1 MREPRGVHTLP
12 RCSEV
17 YISFREFIVCVC
29 SFFCY
34 FLKRDSPIV
43 CNILYLKA
51 FLSFAPHNQSRVT
64 CIAVTAEVSRSTAH
78 RPVTRRVTVA
88 TLTCRR
94 RRVVVIVVVVVVVM
108 STAAKSVIVIMWMS
122 SSSCRRRTSSSSCSS
137 DGAVIVVVVFRRRR
151 VALLCRTAS
160 VCQASAVRWQWA
172 MRGDVPSV
180 GGAFSMIF
188 VGPGAGPSGNGK
200 GKRQGIGDNK
210 DGQDQ
215 QDPVRVFILLL
226 GLPLTVDVGRVCVAV
241 VREEEKQCFCRRPS
255 RIILNPPLCQ
265 LVAEIY
271 PEHVQPYES

>member
-29 SFFCY
+29 SFSCY

-122 SSSCRRRTSSSSCSS
+122 SSSCGCRRHHA
-137 DGAVIVVVVFRRRR
+137 DVVIIIIMFVR
-151 VALLCRTAS
+151 LLCRH
-160 VCQASAVRWQWA
+160 R
-172 MRGDVPSV
+172 RRDVAPSSCCPPLSDGECV
-180 GGAFSMIF
+180 SGLSGG
-188 VGPGAGPSGNGK
+188 
-200 GKRQGIGDNK
+200 
-210 DGQDQ
+210 
-215 QDPVRVFILLL
+215 
-226 GLPLTVDVGRVCVAV
+226 VAV
-241 VREEEKQCFCRRPS
+241 GHAK
-255 RIILNPPLCQ
+255 
-265 LVAEIY
+265 
-271 PEHVQPYES
+271 